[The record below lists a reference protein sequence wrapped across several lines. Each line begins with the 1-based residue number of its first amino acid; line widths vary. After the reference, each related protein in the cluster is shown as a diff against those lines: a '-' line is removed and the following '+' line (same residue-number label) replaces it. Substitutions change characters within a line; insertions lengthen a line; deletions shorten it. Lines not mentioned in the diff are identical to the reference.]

1 MLFNKD
7 VIIIII
13 PLNNKYKLT
22 LVSHS
27 RLDFKVV
34 TTWIINIPGEDW
46 VI

>member
-13 PLNNKYKLT
+13 PLNNKFKLT

-34 TTWIINIPGEDW
+34 TWIINIPGEDW
-46 VI
+46 EI